1 MARGTFPQNLPT
13 YARTTPFLYYEVVFW
28 GLDFLGGS
36 ATHTHTNETDTMMNN
51 ASFSPFKYKK
61 EDCPIPDKANVVRN
75 CQDTAWTRKKTTV
88 SYSEVIVESQLR
100 QQSCS
105 VANRLLVD
113 ERSSMVYDKEGC
125 LLNIQD
131 VTRELKSRIDL
142 LLSCNGAL
150 ENDRRLLLS
159 KLKMGRK
166 LWYGSMSSMRSS
178 LAKYRKK
185 TFEDAHLEILVCNKF
200 SQKMMVM
207 VDFSNVFSDEFFF
220 NNVDAI
226 QFLRDKGLVDTTCLQ
241 EKLIELRSKK
251 ETNMQTPMFW
261 EQEKDSMNFRFG
273 GHPSNTKALIKLI
286 VRVLKEECGAV
297 PETVDIDELLVM
309 LKENIKLGYLLTIR
323 EQLQSPHVDYEHG
336 PICVNLDKM
345 KRKGASTHMPWS
357 WDLPINR
364 VGLCL
369 AAWGTEYPQCDE
381 EKLYSIPVQVEV
393 PSMHVLL
400 WRGDLIHGGCLNGP
414 DGSPGALR
422 QHAFIPLHRE
432 HCGLGND
439 SDSKANG
446 RLGNVSRNGQRYDE
460 FLLGLDGQAFH

>member
-1 MARGTFPQNLPT
+1 
-13 YARTTPFLYYEVVFW
+13 
-28 GLDFLGGS
+28 
-36 ATHTHTNETDTMMNN
+36 
-51 ASFSPFKYKK
+51 
-61 EDCPIPDKANVVRN
+61 
-75 CQDTAWTRKKTTV
+75 
-88 SYSEVIVESQLR
+88 
-100 QQSCS
+100 
-105 VANRLLVD
+105 
-113 ERSSMVYDKEGC
+113 MVYDKEGC

-150 ENDRRLLLS
+150 EQDRRRLLS
-159 KLKMGRK
+159 KLKMGHK

-185 TFEDAHLEILVCNKF
+185 TFEDAYLEILVCNKF

-220 NNVDAI
+220 NNVDAV
-226 QFLRDKGLVDTTCLQ
+226 QFLRDRGLVDTTCLQ
-241 EKLIELRSKK
+241 EKLIALRSKK

-286 VRVLKEECGAV
+286 VKVLKEECGAV
-297 PETVDIDELLVM
+297 PETVNIDELLTM
-309 LKENIKLGYLLTIR
+309 LEENIKLGYLLTIW

-336 PICVNLDKM
+336 PIRINLDKM
-345 KRKGASTHMPWS
+345 ESKGASPHMPWS
-357 WDLPINR
+357 WDLPLNR
-364 VGLCL
+364 AGLCL

-381 EKLYSIPVQVEV
+381 EKLYAIPVRVEV

-432 HCGLGND
+432 HFGLGND

-460 FLLGLDGQAFH
+460 FLLGLNGQAFR